1 MLRQQRR
8 CLEHIRTRLAGA
20 MVCFFCCRHKL
31 NSPRFA
37 IQMCRRAYT
46 QMIDASHRQTD
57 VRCPMSDVWPKF
69 RYHNGNIIDIFCMR
83 FCTDR
88 PPARPRRANE
98 QIIRSVQAAPQQK
111 PNNSGLRLAELNWIL
126 NRLRELCIYGHC
138 LRRASASKISPILA
152 LLALVIL
159 LVCTM
164 GRMRDVTVCVC
175 VCNWNN
181 ACAHISRLSESHE
194 NPHCSNNDSEL
205 CMSCTAIYNDF
216 VCVCKLQRLDLS
228 N

>member
-8 CLEHIRTRLAGA
+8 SLEHIRTRLAGA
-20 MVCFFCCRHKL
+20 MVCFFLLSAQIKFASIC
-31 NSPRFA
+31 NSNVPARLHTNDWCLPPA
-37 IQMCRRAYT
+37 
-46 QMIDASHRQTD
+46 D
-57 VRCPMSDVWPKF
+57 RCPMSDVWPKF

-138 LRRASASKISPILA
+138 FRRASASKISPILA

-216 VCVCKLQRLDLS
+216 VCVCV
-228 N
+228 